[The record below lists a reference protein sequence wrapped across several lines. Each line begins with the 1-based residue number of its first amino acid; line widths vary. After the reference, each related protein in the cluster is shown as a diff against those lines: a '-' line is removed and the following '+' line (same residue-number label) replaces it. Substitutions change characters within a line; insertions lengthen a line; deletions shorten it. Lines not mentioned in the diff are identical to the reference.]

1 MRALPFL
8 AALLCT
14 APMANAK
21 SELELLQSR
30 CAEMERQIRAL
41 ETENSQLKSQVS
53 TSTKTVIE
61 TAKPAAHSEAPAT
74 PAKTKTTDAEPP
86 KAAASGS
93 SFATVRAGDTLT
105 KIAKRN
111 GTTSE
116 ALAKLNKIKNPAA
129 LQIGQKLRL
138 PDKAV
143 AKTDKSDKPDIK
155 KASPAPAAATPAP
168 VPQGGTHI
176 VKSGETFFSIAH
188 NYGLSA
194 EALQAANPQ
203 VKPQALRAGQTL
215 HLGSKPK
222 SEPASASTKSKPTSE
237 KAPAAAAPA
246 PKMAASTPS
255 SSEPAAASEEETATQ
270 MVSNTPK
277 LRLIVVND
285 PIDFG
290 AFAAAHGTNTA
301 KLNALNG
308 HNLNPSTVLAK
319 GSEFYVPAQP

>member
-14 APMANAK
+14 APLANAK
-21 SELELLQSR
+21 SELELLQDR

-41 ETENSQLKSQVS
+41 ETENSHLKSQAS

-61 TAKPAAHSEAPAT
+61 TAKPAASPET
-74 PAKTKTTDAEPP
+74 PAAAKTTAAEP
-86 KAAASGS
+86 AAKTVGPSY
-93 SFATVRAGDTLT
+93 ATVRAGDTLG
-105 KIAKRN
+105 KVAKRN
-111 GTTSE
+111 GTTS
-116 ALAKLNKIKNPAA
+116 ATLIKLNKLKNPSV
-129 LQIGQKLRL
+129 LQLGQKLRL
-138 PDKAV
+138 PDKAPAAV
-143 AKTDKSDKPDIK
+143 AKTSTKTT
-155 KASPAPAAATPAP
+155 APAPAPH
-168 VPQGGTHI
+168 GGTHI
-176 VKSGETFFSIAH
+176 VKSGESFYSIAR

-203 VKPQALRAGQTL
+203 IKADKLRAGQTL
-215 HLGSKPK
+215 HLGAKPK
-222 SEPASASTKSKPTSE
+222 SEPTSASTKSKPTSE
-237 KAPAAAAPA
+237 KAPAPA
-246 PKMAASTPS
+246 PKMAAAAPSPSEAAPAPAPTPVEQPS
-255 SSEPAAASEEETATQ
+255 SEL
-270 MVSNTPK
+270 VSNTPK
-277 LRLIVVND
+277 LRLVVIND

>member
-14 APMANAK
+14 APLANAK
-21 SELELLQSR
+21 SELELLQDR

-41 ETENSQLKSQVS
+41 ENENSQLKSQVS

-61 TAKPAAHSEAPAT
+61 TAKPAATSEAPAAT
-74 PAKTKTTDAEPP
+74 TTKSPAAEPE
-86 KAAASGS
+86 KAAAPAY
-93 SFATVRAGDTLT
+93 ATVRSGDTLT

-111 GTTSE
+111 GTTSDT
-116 ALAKLNKIKNPAA
+116 LLKLNKVKNPSA

-138 PDKAV
+138 PDKAPAAV
-143 AKTDKSDKPDIK
+143 AKTSSTKT
-155 KASPAPAAATPAP
+155 ASPAATPAP
-168 VPQGGTHI
+168 APQGGTHI
-176 VKSGETFFSIAH
+176 VKSGETFYSIAR

-203 VKPQALRAGQTL
+203 IKADKMRAGQTL
-215 HLGSKPK
+215 HLGSKPA
-222 SEPASASTKSKPTSE
+222 PTSASSKSKPTSE
-237 KAPAAAAPA
+237 KAPATASA
-246 PKMAASTPS
+246 PKTASTAPS
-255 SSEPAAASEEETATQ
+255 SSESAPALTEETGSQT
-270 MVSNTPK
+270 VSNVPK
-277 LRLIVVND
+277 LRLVVINE

-290 AFAAAHGTNTA
+290 AFAAAHGTTTA

-319 GSEFYVPAQP
+319 ESAFYVPAQP